1 MTWSL
6 SFNLAI
12 LAATA
17 FAQVAPAHGQ
27 VAEPD
32 RPPDLG
38 IPSRLHL
45 PPVERASLPN
55 GLRLYVVEMHEVP
68 LVQFVLSVPGGG
80 REDAK
85 LAGLASFT
93 AGMMDEGA
101 DTLDAFGIAARAEY
115 LGATL
120 TTGAGWDDLSV
131 SLKAPTRTMD
141 SALSLMADVAL
152 RPSFTSREVARQR
165 DLRLAAILQQQDQP
179 ATVAGLAFSAL
190 VFPAGHPYHQSLGG
204 DSASTAAL
212 DSAAVRRFYQWV
224 FRPSGAT
231 LVVAGDVTLAQ
242 IRQAVRRYFG
252 AWRGA
257 RSSPLSRSA
266 GFQAPA
272 TAVYLVDKPGAPQS
286 VIRIGAPGVERGS
299 TDYYAIE
306 VMNTIL
312 GGSFSSRLMTNLRE
326 TRGYTYGAGSA
337 FEYRPLPGPFVAG
350 AAVRSEVTDSALV
363 EFFKEIR
370 RIRDSVVSPTELA
383 RAKAYLAL
391 GLAGEFET
399 TSQMAAR
406 VSELLT
412 FRLPLEYYNFYVPRI
427 QAVTATEVQ
436 RVARTYIRPDKLTVV
451 IVGDL
456 AKIRPGVDA
465 LKLGPTS
472 VRDQH
477 GSEVTQ

>member
-1 MTWSL
+1 
-6 SFNLAI
+6 
-12 LAATA
+12 
-17 FAQVAPAHGQ
+17 
-27 VAEPD
+27 
-32 RPPDLG
+32 
-38 IPSRLHL
+38 
-45 PPVERASLPN
+45 
-55 GLRLYVVEMHEVP
+55 MHEVP

-93 AGMMDEGA
+93 AEMMDEGA
-101 DTLDAFGIAARAEY
+101 DTLDAFGISARAEY
-115 LGATL
+115 LGAAL
-120 TTGAGWDDLSV
+120 TTGAGWDDLNV
-131 SLKAPTRTMD
+131 SLKVPTRTMD

-152 RPSFTSREVARQR
+152 RPTFAGREVARQR

-190 VFPAGHPYHQSLGG
+190 LFPAGHPYHQSLGG

-212 DSAAVRRFYQWV
+212 DSAVVRRFYQRV

-231 LVVAGDVTLAQ
+231 LVAAGDVTLAQ
-242 IRQAVRRYFG
+242 VRRAAQQYFG
-252 AWRGA
+252 VWRGGHTSPVS
-257 RSSPLSRSA
+257 RPSS
-266 GFQAPA
+266 FQAPA

-286 VIRIGAPGVERGS
+286 VIRIGAPGVERGNP
-299 TDYYAIE
+299 DYDAIE

-326 TRGYTYGAGSA
+326 RKGYTYGAGSA
-337 FEYRPLPGPFVAG
+337 FEYRPLPGPFLAG
-350 AAVRSEVTDSALV
+350 AAVRSDVTDSALV
-363 EFFKEIR
+363 EFLKEIR
-370 RIRDSVVSPTELA
+370 GIRDSVVSPTELA

-399 TSQMAAR
+399 TSQMTAR
-406 VSELLT
+406 VGELLR
-412 FRLPLEYYNFYVPRI
+412 FRLPLDYYNSYVPRV
-427 QAVTATEVQ
+427 QAVTAAEVQ
-436 RVARTYIRPDKLTVV
+436 RVARAYLHPDRLTVV

-456 AKIRPGVDA
+456 AKVRPGVEA

-477 GSEVTQ
+477 GSEVK